1 VVLGY
6 FFNVLLF
13 MKKHLFLP
21 ALSTAAFCVLFAVA
35 AHAQGPVIGGPAP
48 DPTPT
53 PDPTAVPLDGGA
65 SLLLASG
72 VALGIKKLRD
82 RRKAR

>member
-1 VVLGY
+1 
-6 FFNVLLF
+6 
-13 MKKHLFLP
+13 MQKHTFLT
-21 ALSTAAFCVLFAVA
+21 ALSTAAFCVLLATA
-35 AHAQGPVIGGPAP
+35 AHAQAPGSGGPGP
-48 DPTPT
+48 DPTPTPT

-82 RRKAR
+82 RRRAR